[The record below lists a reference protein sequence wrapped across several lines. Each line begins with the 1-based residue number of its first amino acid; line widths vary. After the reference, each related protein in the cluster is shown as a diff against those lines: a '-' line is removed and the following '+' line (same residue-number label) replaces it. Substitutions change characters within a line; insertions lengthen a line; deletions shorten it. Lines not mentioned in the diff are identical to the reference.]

1 MRVFIHVTMIFN
13 KVTWDLHISLS
24 MNDGG
29 HITLGDFQFPF
40 KFVAAG
46 CLAFIVNS
54 VVPRLRADVRFS
66 SHLTQ
71 KKMEICRI

>member
-1 MRVFIHVTMIFN
+1 MIFN

-29 HITLGDFQFPF
+29 HIRLGDFQFPF
-40 KFVAAG
+40 MLVAAG

-54 VVPRLRADVRFS
+54 VVLRLLADVRFS

-71 KKMEICRI
+71 KKMEICGI